1 MKKVHKKL
9 IGVFGGTFDP
19 IHNGHTLIIE
29 NFLKLI
35 QLDELIVIPNGNPPH
50 KAKGINLENKL
61 LMTELALQHI
71 ELVHI
76 DKREII
82 KESPSYGLSTFKEL
96 KKENPDDNLIWIMG
110 SDSFS
115 NIDTWYKY
123 EEFLA
128 EVNLI
133 ILMRPNCPIEVD
145 SVAGKLLKERQVNSA
160 GELEDQT
167 CKILLLSIDPIM
179 ITSTEIRDMISTKK
193 DVSQFL
199 NHDVYNL
206 IKEKNLYQ

>member
-71 ELVHI
+71 ELAV
-76 DKREII
+76 
-82 KESPSYGLSTFKEL
+82 SYTHLRAHET
-96 KKENPDDNLIWIMG
+96 
-110 SDSFS
+110 
-115 NIDTWYKY
+115 
-123 EEFLA
+123 
-128 EVNLI
+128 
-133 ILMRPNCPIEVD
+133 
-145 SVAGKLLKERQVNSA
+145 
-160 GELEDQT
+160 
-167 CKILLLSIDPIM
+167 
-179 ITSTEIRDMISTKK
+179 
-193 DVSQFL
+193 
-199 NHDVYNL
+199 
-206 IKEKNLYQ
+206 